1 MSGNNQ
7 EVENC
12 LKELKTLIDSIV
24 INWEMQWEN
33 RHVID
38 RDVSIKIR
46 DKFKVNVHIVGHLK
60 EIRLITL
67 GI

>member
-7 EVENC
+7 ECENC
-12 LKELKTLIDSIV
+12 LKEIKTMIDSIV
-24 INWEMQWEN
+24 IDWKMQWEN

-38 RDVSIKIR
+38 KDISIKIR
-46 DKFKVNVHIVGHLK
+46 NKFKVNVHVVGHLK
-60 EIRLITL
+60 QIRLVSL